1 MFIRAKYVLQFS
13 KRNDLQNTGINPAI
27 ENRRIVWTFMFE
39 AAGRKVACENTENS
53 RPSSL
58 PARVAFHGC
67 FRRLEGKRKVA
78 FHTITDFTL
87 LHVLSRNYK

>member
-1 MFIRAKYVLQFS
+1 MFIRAKYVFQFS
-13 KRNDLQNTGINPAI
+13 RRSDLQNTGIDPVI
-27 ENRRIVWTFMFE
+27 ENRRIFWTFMFE
-39 AAGRKVACENTENS
+39 AAGRKVACENS
-53 RPSSL
+53 RRSSL
-58 PARVAFHGC
+58 PTRVAFHGC

>member
-13 KRNDLQNTGINPAI
+13 RRNDLQNTGIDPAI

-39 AAGRKVACENTENS
+39 AAGRKVACENS

-78 FHTITDFTL
+78 F
-87 LHVLSRNYK
+87 LSRNYK

>member
-1 MFIRAKYVLQFS
+1 MFIRAKYVLQFRDVMTAKTLAS
-13 KRNDLQNTGINPAI
+13 IQRLKIQSN
-27 ENRRIVWTFMFE
+27 IVWAFMFE
-39 AAGRKVACENTENS
+39 AAGRKVACENS

-58 PARVAFHGC
+58 PVRVAFHGF

-78 FHTITDFTL
+78 FHTTTDFTL

>member
-1 MFIRAKYVLQFS
+1 MFIRGKYVLQFS
-13 KRNDLQNTGINPAI
+13 RRNDRQNTAIDPAI

-39 AAGRKVACENTENS
+39 AAGRKVACENS

-67 FRRLEGKRKVA
+67 FRRREGKRKVA

-87 LHVLSRNYK
+87 LHFLSCNYK